1 MKRVE
6 VSADSVEPP
15 DWLPDPRAVVRL
27 VMRELGRASW
37 QIGVL
42 LCDDERMASMNRQYR
57 NIDAP
62 TDVLTFPAADSGTP
76 AEPDAPVEGDIAIAP
91 KVVEE
96 NANEFGVPVCEEG
109 CRVLIHALLHLCGY
123 THDGVDLASPQA
135 GTHPMLAL
143 QERLV
148 PLTMKELKC

>member
-6 VSADSVEPP
+6 VTTDNVEPP

-27 VMRELGRASW
+27 VMRELGRANW

-42 LCDDERMASMNRQYR
+42 FCDDERMASMNRQYR
-57 NIDAP
+57 KIDSP
-62 TDVLTFPAADSGTP
+62 TDVLTFPAFDS
-76 AEPDAPVEGDIAIAP
+76 DAPPDPSAAVEGDIAIAP

-96 NANEFGVPVCEEG
+96 NAKEFGVTAREEA

-123 THDGVDLASPQA
+123 THDGIDLASPGA

-148 PLTMKELKC
+148 PLTMKEMKC